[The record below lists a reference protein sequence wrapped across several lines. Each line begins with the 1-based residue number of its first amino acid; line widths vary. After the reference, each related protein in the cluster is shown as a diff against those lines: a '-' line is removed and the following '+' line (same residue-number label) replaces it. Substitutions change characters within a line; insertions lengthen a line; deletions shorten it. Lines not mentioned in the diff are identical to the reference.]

1 MELNSKVLY
10 DKIMGCWNGKNIGG
24 VLGAPLEG
32 RRGVFDVQFY
42 LQEDMDGNPP
52 PNDDLDLQLVWLAA
66 AEKYG
71 QQLTPEILG
80 EYWLTFITPHWNEY
94 GRGKGNMT
102 GGLVPPLSGHV
113 ENTYHNS
120 CGCFIRSEI
129 WACLCPGNPDLAV
142 KYAYR
147 DGVVDHS
154 EDGLYGELFCAALES
169 AAFAESDRDT
179 LVEIGLSYIPED
191 CLVATAVK
199 LAQECFRQGLTWQ
212 EARKRMMQEVPGTFG
227 IQGSTDGNTEGFP
240 TSPAGND
247 APNNIGLMMIGWLYG
262 ENDFGKSLCIA
273 AGCGEDTDCTAGT
286 LGAILGIIQGNAR
299 LPEEWLRPI
308 NDKINT
314 LCIEK
319 TKAHLLGGIPGTV
332 TELSDRIAQ
341 AIPRF
346 LYRDMCELLPEG
358 GYRVFSQGNLF
369 CTARNANFVPGIGG
383 VGFSHDRNP
392 VFHEKFSPM
401 TIRRDH
407 HMFRLYLE
415 HPQGVFLRNGEEL
428 ALRLTVE
435 ATAFCC
441 QQWMNIRIYA
451 PDFLTVRPG
460 KSLSLPLHNTLQT
473 PAVVDLTL
481 AAADGLCDGM
491 PAGEADV
498 LIEVSLAG
506 RHSYEVIKTRLYIR

>member
-1 MELNSKVLY
+1 MELNAKMLY
-10 DKIMGCWNGKNIGG
+10 DKIQGCWNGKNIGG

-32 RRGVFDVQFY
+32 KRGVFDVQSY
-42 LQEDMDGNPP
+42 LQQDMDGNPP

-94 GRGKGNMT
+94 GRGKANMVS
-102 GGLVPPLSGHV
+102 GLVPPLSGHV

-129 WACLCPGNPDLAV
+129 WACLCPGNPALAV

-147 DGVVDHS
+147 DGVIDHS

-169 AAFAESDRDT
+169 AAFVESDRDT
-179 LVEIGLSYIPED
+179 LVKTGLSYIPEN
-191 CLVATAVK
+191 CLVARAVN
-199 LAQECFRQGLTWQ
+199 LAQECYQQGLTWQ

-262 ENDFGKSLCIA
+262 KNDFGKSLCIA
-273 AGCGEDTDCTAGT
+273 VGCGEDTDCTAGT
-286 LGAILGIIQGNAR
+286 LGAILGIIHGSSR
-299 LPEEWLRPI
+299 LPQEWVHPI
-308 NDKINT
+308 QDKINT

-319 TKAHLLGGIPGTV
+319 TKAHLLNGIPSTV
-332 TELSDRIAQ
+332 TELSDRILQ
-341 AIPRF
+341 TIPRF
-346 LYRDMCELLPEG
+346 LHRDMCEILPEG
-358 GYRVFSQGNLF
+358 GYRVLSQEPLA
-369 CTARNANFVPGIGG
+369 CTARRTNYVPGIGG
-383 VGFSHDRNP
+383 VGDTQDRNP
-392 VFHEKFSPM
+392 VFHENFSPL
-401 TIRRDH
+401 TIRKDH

-415 HPQGVFLRNGEEL
+415 HPQGVFFQGDRQLS
-428 ALRLTVE
+428 LRLTVE
-435 ATAFCC
+435 ATAFSC
-441 QQWMNIRIYA
+441 QQWIHVRIYA
-451 PDFLTVRPG
+451 PDFLAVCPG
-460 KSLSLPLHNTLQT
+460 RAMSLPLHNTMQT
-473 PAVVDLTL
+473 PSVVELTL
-481 AAADGLCDGM
+481 STQNLPLGEP
-491 PAGEADV
+491 PAGEVDV

-506 RHSYEVIKTRLYIR
+506 RHSYEVVKTRLYIR

>member
-1 MELNSKVLY
+1 MELNSKLLY

-32 RRGVFDVQFY
+32 QRGVFDVQFY
-42 LQEDMDGNPP
+42 LQKDMDGNPP

-80 EYWLTFITPHWNEY
+80 EYWLTFIMPHWNEY

-147 DGVVDHS
+147 DGVIDHS

-169 AAFAESDRDT
+169 AAFVESDRDT
-179 LVEIGLSYIPED
+179 LVEIGLSYIPQD

-227 IQGSTDGNTEGFP
+227 IQGSTAGNTEGFP
-240 TSPAGND
+240 ISPAGND

-262 ENDFGKSLCIA
+262 DNDFGKSLCIA
-273 AGCGEDTDCTAGT
+273 VGCGEDTDCTAGT
-286 LGAILGIIQGNAR
+286 LGAILGIIHGNER
-299 LPEEWLRPI
+299 LPQEWLRPI

-332 TELSDRIAQ
+332 TELSDRILQ
-341 AIPRF
+341 DIPRF
-346 LYRDMCELLPEG
+346 LHRDMCELLPEG
-358 GYRVFSQGNLF
+358 GYLVFSQGNLL
-369 CTARNANFVPGIGG
+369 CTARDINFVPGIGG
-383 VGFSHDRNP
+383 VGSCQDRNP
-392 VFHEKFSPM
+392 VFHENFSPM
-401 TIRRDH
+401 TIRKDH
-407 HMFRLYLE
+407 HMFRLCLE
-415 HPQGVFLRNGEEL
+415 HPQGVFFRNGKDL

-435 ATAFCC
+435 ATAFCF

-451 PDFLTVRPG
+451 PDFLAVQPG
-460 KSLSLPLHNTLQT
+460 RAFSLPLQNTLQT
-473 PAVVDLTL
+473 PSTVELTL
-481 AAADGLCDGM
+481 SAADSLSGGM
-491 PAGEADV
+491 PAGEVDV

-506 RHSYEVIKTRLYIR
+506 RHSYEVIKTRLYVR

>member
-1 MELNSKVLY
+1 MELSYQILY

-32 RRGVFDVQFY
+32 KRGVFDLQFY

-94 GRGKGNMT
+94 GRGKANMT

-113 ENTYHNS
+113 ENAYRNS

-129 WACLCPGNPDLAV
+129 WACLCPGNPGLAV

-147 DGVVDHS
+147 DGVIDHS
-154 EDGLYGELFCAALES
+154 GDGLYGELFCAALES
-169 AAFAESDRDT
+169 AAFVETDRDT
-179 LVEIGLSYIPED
+179 LTDIGLSYIPES
-191 CLVATAVK
+191 CLVAQAVN
-199 LAQECFRQGLTWQ
+199 LARECHRQGLTWQ

-227 IQGSTDGNTEGFP
+227 IQNGTEGNTEGFP

-262 ENDFGKSLCIA
+262 DDDFGKSLCIA

-286 LGAILGIIQGNAR
+286 LGAILGIIHGNSR
-299 LPEEWLRPI
+299 LPETWLRPI
-308 NDKINT
+308 HDKINT
-314 LCIEK
+314 LCIDR
-319 TKAHLLGGIPGTV
+319 TKAGLLNGIPGTV
-332 TELSDRIAQ
+332 TELSERVLQ
-341 AIPRF
+341 TIPRF

-358 GYRVFSQGNLF
+358 GYRVFTQQNLF
-369 CTARNANFVPGIGG
+369 CTARHAGYVPGLGMT
-383 VGFSHDRNP
+383 GFSQDRNP
-392 VFHEKFSPM
+392 IFHENFSPM

-415 HPQGVFLRNGEEL
+415 HPQGIFLRPGETL

-435 ATAFCC
+435 ATAFSH
-441 QQWMNIRIYA
+441 QQWVNIRIYA
-451 PDFLTVRPG
+451 PSFLTIRPG
-460 KSLSLPLHNTLQT
+460 RTLSLPLQNTLQT
-473 PAVVDLTL
+473 PAVLDLLLL
-481 AAADGLCDGM
+481 AEELPCDEAPG
-491 PAGEADV
+491 GEMDI
-498 LIEVSLAG
+498 LTEVSLAG
-506 RHSYEVIKTRLYIR
+506 RHSYEVIKTRLYVR